1 MSWAPRLSCRAEA
14 HNLPY
19 RPSKGHRPGLP
30 FQPCPK
36 TTSRQQQVSSAL
48 RSIEPRS
55 ASSADRGSTPS
66 LRVPMPYRSRPRSV
80 RRANHHKSAKWPAGG
95 SPSFPGT
102 VVITNSPRIRST
114 TGPTCGLYGRS
125 ESARFSAPAPSAL
138 RVEWGPGTLVVPDQ
152 IIDRTWGR
160 RHTVFSEVGPVV
172 HIPFADPYCP
182 RGRSVSSAE
191 AARSV
196 GRLNLV
202 EPWP

>member
-1 MSWAPRLSCRAEA
+1 MSENNLASAAGVISSSVDRAEI
-14 HNLPY
+14 
-19 RPSKGHRPGLP
+19 G
-30 FQPCPK
+30 
-36 TTSRQQQVSSAL
+36 V
-48 RSIEPRS
+48 I
-55 ASSADRGSTPS
+55 
-66 LRVPMPYRSRPRSV
+66 
-80 RRANHHKSAKWPAGG
+80 GG
-95 SPSFPGT
+95 SGFYAFLEGAHAVPIATPFGAPSEPPQVGEVAGRRVAFIPRHGRDHQFP
-102 VVITNSPRIRST
+102 PHQST